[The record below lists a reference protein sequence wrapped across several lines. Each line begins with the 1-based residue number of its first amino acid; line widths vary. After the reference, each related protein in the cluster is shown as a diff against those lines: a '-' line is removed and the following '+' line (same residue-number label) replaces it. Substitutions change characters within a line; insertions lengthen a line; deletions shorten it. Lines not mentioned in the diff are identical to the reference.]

1 MNTAE
6 KYVFI
11 KKCILISL
19 LAVCMTA
26 FFSFSAFAQQ
36 NTFTFSE
43 NKIEASDGSA
53 GGYKIEGTSL
63 TINEAGTY
71 VITGSCPQGSIKVKK
86 ETTDVTLV
94 LKDLTLS
101 CSDSAPIV
109 CNKSTGTVIQVEDTV
124 TLADKENINEEET
137 NADFEGACIKVKSG
151 ASLVISGDGT
161 LNIDGSVC
169 KNGIKGA
176 ATSKITVDGSV
187 VFNIKAANSGLAA
200 DGSMILNGGTFNV
213 EAEDAIKC
221 DPDDD
226 DTESLGD
233 LTVNGGNYKIKA
245 SGDGIRANGK
255 LEINDGVFDITAE
268 EGLEATYLLINGG
281 TFTINASDDGINAS
295 DKSSR
300 YAIKIEINGGNITLK
315 MAQGD
320 TDAFDSN
327 GDLIING
334 GTLNITAQ
342 FPFDFDGKGEF
353 NGGDITVNGQK
364 VTSLTGQMMGGFGR
378 MNGQMPPEMS
388 GMNVRDGR
396 MMPGSQNA
404 EQFSDGQTPPE
415 MPEGEMPPEMPGM
428 NVRGGREMFGM
439 DGKGKWSKASDW
451 AKEELNKA
459 YGKKLIPEI
468 LDNND
473 LTECVTRKEF
483 AHIIVRMYEALSGKQ
498 AQTSGENPF
507 ADTDDGEVLKA
518 YCLGITKGTSENTFS
533 PNDLITREEIAAMT
547 TRAMDAAGVNTEFD
561 ASSVNV
567 FDDDCDMH
575 DWGRKAV
582 YFMSCHNII
591 KGMGDN
597 KFDANGNATREQ
609 ALLICERSV
618 EQFAKA

>member
-1 MNTAE
+1 MNTT
-6 KYVFI
+6 KTHVFI
-11 KKCILISL
+11 KNVILISL

-26 FFSFSAFAQQ
+26 FLSFSAFAQQ

-86 ETTDVTLV
+86 ETTGVILV

-101 CSDSAPIV
+101 CSDSAPVV
-109 CNKSTGTVIQVEDTV
+109 CNKSTGTVIQVEGTV

-415 MPEGEMPPEMPGM
+415 MPEGEMPPEMSGM
-428 NVRGGREMFGM
+428 NVRGGRMMPGTQGAEQWS
-439 DGKGKWSKASDW
+439 DG
-451 AKEELNKA
+451 
-459 YGKKLIPEI
+459 
-468 LDNND
+468 
-473 LTECVTRKEF
+473 
-483 AHIIVRMYEALSGKQ
+483 
-498 AQTSGENPF
+498 
-507 ADTDDGEVLKA
+507 
-518 YCLGITKGTSENTFS
+518 
-533 PNDLITREEIAAMT
+533 
-547 TRAMDAAGVNTEFD
+547 
-561 ASSVNV
+561 
-567 FDDDCDMH
+567 
-575 DWGRKAV
+575 
-582 YFMSCHNII
+582 
-591 KGMGDN
+591 
-597 KFDANGNATREQ
+597 
-609 ALLICERSV
+609 
-618 EQFAKA
+618 